1 MRSSYPKKIWSSVAP
16 SGRSGTAAG
25 DLIAPIFKFRENTE
39 IQEDYLRYYE
49 ITMASAPSQ
58 LSSKLSFKKIF
69 SKIFLKI
76 NRCLFFQN
84 LPKINRCLYFFEI
97 FLKITRCLFL
107 IFLKINQCL
116 FSKFHYYVSDKI
128 SQLSISI
135 SQNETAIELEIYFHK
150 KFKIG

>member
-84 LPKINRCLYFFEI
+84 LPKINRCLFFRN
-97 FLKITRCLFL
+97 FPKNYSMSF
-107 IFLKINQCL
+107 FN
-116 FSKFHYYVSDKI
+116 FP
-128 SQLSISI
+128 
-135 SQNETAIELEIYFHK
+135 QN
-150 KFKIG
+150 